1 MKSEKVKEMLDSCY
15 MAKRIL
21 DMLPKLPEGVLP
33 SYVRYL
39 ETIIELEE
47 KNQKVKVSDVS
58 EVLNLP
64 RPGVTRTIN
73 AMEEKGYLKK
83 ETAKHDGRVTY
94 VTVTKE
100 GKMIFEKYNKDYF
113 QKLALCLNHVS
124 NDEADCMIQTIEKFY
139 EIMCEGREK
148 SWITLNRILH
158 REVF

>member
-21 DMLPKLPEGVLP
+21 DMFPKLPEGVLP

-124 NDEADCMIQTIEKFY
+124 NDEADCMIQTIKKFY
-139 EIMCEGREK
+139 EVMCEGREK
-148 SWITLNRILH
+148 
-158 REVF
+158 

>member
-1 MKSEKVKEMLDSCY
+1 MTSEKIKEMLDSCY

-64 RPGVTRTIN
+64 RPGVTRTIH
-73 AMEEKGYLKK
+73 AMKEKGYLKK
-83 ETAKHDGRVTY
+83 ETGKHDGRVTY

-139 EIMCEGREK
+139 EVMCEGREK
-148 SWITLNRILH
+148 
-158 REVF
+158 

>member
-21 DMLPKLPEGVLP
+21 DMLPKLPEGVSP

-139 EIMCEGREK
+139 EVMCEGREK
-148 SWITLNRILH
+148 
-158 REVF
+158 

>member
-64 RPGVTRTIN
+64 RPGVTLTIH

-113 QKLALCLNHVS
+113 QKIALCLNHVS

-139 EIMCEGREK
+139 EVMCEGREK
-148 SWITLNRILH
+148 
-158 REVF
+158 